1 MKILTITGARP
12 QFIKAGVVSKA
23 ISEQP
28 GIQQQFVHTG
38 QHFDANMSEIFF
50 EQLTLPR
57 PDYQLN
63 INSGNHGAMTGRMLA
78 ALEEVLL
85 DEQPDR
91 VLVFGDTNSTLA
103 GALAAAKLHI
113 PVAHV
118 EAGLRSFNMRMPE
131 EINRILTDQLSDV
144 LYCPTQVAMENL
156 ANEGF
161 ARKPVQTLC
170 VGDVMQDSAIL
181 FAEFAAP
188 PQNFEADEGFVLA
201 TLHRAENTD
210 DSARLSAI
218 VDAINELHRTTA
230 EVVMPLHPRT
240 RKAIRDLGLK
250 LDARVLEPV
259 GYLEMLW
266 LLRRCG
272 LVLTDSGGL
281 QKESYFYGK
290 FCVTMR
296 DQTEWVELID
306 AGANLLTGA
315 NRADIISAV
324 SDNIGRAIDD
334 DDQIYGG
341 GEASR
346 RIATH
351 LAEIL

>member
-23 ISEQP
+23 ISDQP
-28 GIQQQFVHTG
+28 GIQQQLVHTG
-38 QHFDANMSEIFF
+38 QHFDTNMSEIFF

-63 INSGNHGAMTGRMLA
+63 INSGNHGEMTGRMLA

-85 DEQPDR
+85 DERPSR

-144 LYCPTQVAMENL
+144 LYCPTQAAMENL

-161 ARKPVQTLC
+161 ARKTVQTLR

-181 FAEFAAP
+181 FAEYAVP
-188 PQNFEADEGFVLA
+188 PQNFEVDEGFILT

-210 DSARLSAI
+210 DGARLSAI
-218 VDAINELHRTTA
+218 VEAINELHGTTA

-240 RKAIRDLGLK
+240 RKAIEDLGLS

-266 LLRRCG
+266 LLQRCG

-296 DQTEWVELID
+296 DQTEWVELIA
-306 AGANLLTGA
+306 AGANVLAGA
-315 NRADIISAV
+315 NRADIVSAV
-324 SDNIGRAIDD
+324 SDNIGRVIDD
-334 DDQIYGG
+334 GDQVYGG
-341 GEASR
+341 GNASR
-346 RIATH
+346 KIAAH